1 MAGIQLD
8 INGRAYD
15 GIDVKILMLGT
26 IVRGCSAASY
36 TYDRNHNNNYA
47 LGSDEPFNYSMGFKN
62 YQPGSMTLYM
72 EEVVAIE
79 DATKGDKDITKIK
92 PFKTYFTH
100 LNDAG
105 KVVVDE
111 VIWKFAGWGR
121 ELSIDSDGSGR
132 EFPMHIIGV
141 RNNITL

>member
-1 MAGIQLD
+1 MAEGLQLD

-26 IVRGCSAASY
+26 VVRGASAASY
-36 TYDRNHNNNYA
+36 SFSRTHQNNYA
-47 LGSDEPFNYSMGFKN
+47 LGNDEPFNFSMGAKN
-62 YQPGSMTLYM
+62 YEAGSLTLYM

-79 DATKGDKDITKIK
+79 VAVGGDRDITKIK
-92 PFKTYFTH
+92 PFKSYFTY

-111 VIWKFAGWGR
+111 VTWKFTDWGR
-121 ELSIDSDGSGR
+121 EVAIDSDGSGR
-132 EFPMHIIGV
+132 EFAMHVVAIRPNV
-141 RNNITL
+141 T